1 MSNEL
6 LRASTIRRT
15 RTRSMLLCG
24 LFAALTAIGAFIT
37 IPIPPVPFSMQIF
50 FAILSG
56 LILGANQGAASV
68 GVYILLGLI
77 GLPVFTKGG
86 GLSYIF
92 QPTFGY
98 LIGFVAGAWLAGYIV
113 KKRGDYSIKTMLLA
127 AFAGAGVDFVI
138 GIPYFY
144 LIMNLYLQN
153 EMGIGAVVYSTFLL
167 FLPAD
172 VILMIFAAIFASKVC
187 PILKRVQLL

>member
-68 GVYILLGLI
+68 GVYILLGLV

-153 EMGIGAVVYSTFLL
+153 EMGIGAVVHSTFLL

-172 VILMIFAAIFASKVC
+172 VILMIFAAFFASKLC
-187 PILKRVQLL
+187 PILKRAQLL

>member
-68 GVYILLGLI
+68 GVYILLGLV

>member
-68 GVYILLGLI
+68 GVYILLGLV

-98 LIGFVAGAWLAGYIV
+98 LVGFVAGAWLAGYIV

-172 VILMIFAAIFASKVC
+172 VILMIFAAIFASKIC
-187 PILKRVQLL
+187 PILKRGQLL

>member
-15 RTRSMLLCG
+15 RTRNMLLCG

-68 GVYILLGLI
+68 GVYILLGLV

-172 VILMIFAAIFASKVC
+172 IILMIFAAIFASKVC

>member
-68 GVYILLGLI
+68 GVYILLGLV

-172 VILMIFAAIFASKVC
+172 VILMIFAAIFASKIC

>member
-68 GVYILLGLI
+68 GVYILLGLV

-187 PILKRVQLL
+187 PILKKVQLL

>member
-68 GVYILLGLI
+68 GVYILLGLV

-153 EMGIGAVVYSTFLL
+153 EMGIGVVVYSTFLL

>member
-68 GVYILLGLI
+68 GVYILLGLV
-77 GLPVFTKGG
+77 GVPVFTKGG

-113 KKRGDYSIKTMLLA
+113 KKRGNYSIKTMLLA

-172 VILMIFAAIFASKVC
+172 VILMIFAAVFASKVC

>member
-68 GVYILLGLI
+68 GVYILLGLV

-113 KKRGDYSIKTMLLA
+113 KKRDDYSIKTMLLA

>member
-1 MSNEL
+1 MPNEL
-6 LRASTIRRT
+6 LRSTTTSRART
-15 RTRSMLLCG
+15 RNMLLCG

-68 GVYILLGLI
+68 GVYILLGLV
-77 GLPVFTKGG
+77 GVPVFTKGG

-113 KKRGDYSIKTMLLA
+113 KKRGNYSIKTMLLA

-172 VILMIFAAIFASKVC
+172 VILMIFAAVFASKVC

>member
-68 GVYILLGLI
+68 GVYILLGLV

-113 KKRGDYSIKTMLLA
+113 KKRDDYSIKTMLLA

-172 VILMIFAAIFASKVC
+172 VILMIFAAIFASKIC
-187 PILKRVQLL
+187 PILKRAQLL

>member
-127 AFAGAGVDFVI
+127 AFAGAGADFVI

>member
-56 LILGANQGAASV
+56 LILGANQGAVSV
-68 GVYILLGLI
+68 GVYILLGLV

-113 KKRGDYSIKTMLLA
+113 KKRGDYSMKTMLLA

-172 VILMIFAAIFASKVC
+172 VILMIFAAFFASKLC
-187 PILKRVQLL
+187 PILKRAQLL

>member
-68 GVYILLGLI
+68 GVYILLGLV

-172 VILMIFAAIFASKVC
+172 VILMIFAAFFASKVC

>member
-68 GVYILLGLI
+68 GVYILLGLV

-113 KKRGDYSIKTMLLA
+113 KKRDDYSIKTMLLA

-172 VILMIFAAIFASKVC
+172 VILMIFAAIFASKIC

>member
-68 GVYILLGLI
+68 GVYILLGLV

-113 KKRGDYSIKTMLLA
+113 KKRGDYSLKTMLLA

-172 VILMIFAAIFASKVC
+172 VILMIFAAFFASKVC

>member
-68 GVYILLGLI
+68 GVYILLGLV

-172 VILMIFAAIFASKVC
+172 IILMIFAAIFASKVC